1 MAPGVAGNHRRFT
14 VKTTPLFFF
23 FFSTSFYFLYC
34 SVATSSHFLHFAIE
48 TRCPTS
54 VPFVSFSPRQ
64 GGVASLRSWNE
75 SKINHIISHVH
86 TCTRTLAS
94 LSFYSVNRFERDVT
108 SPPCLLLPFSR
119 RSQCQVA
126 QGCPLLC
133 GGKRDSIGQLL
144 KAKGHVM
151 QRITLCNLVT
161 SISSLLLDT
170 RSLLVLF
177 ARYSHSASS
186 RYFVTSQWATVPHL

>member
-1 MAPGVAGNHRRFT
+1 MEALIFYFIIKRIGTMAPGVAGNHRRFT
-14 VKTTPLFFF
+14 VKTTLLFF
-23 FFSTSFYFLYC
+23 FYFLYC

-64 GGVASLRSWNE
+64 SGAASLRCWNE

-86 TCTRTLAS
+86 KCTCTLAS

-108 SPPCLLLPFSR
+108 SPAVPFLAVLSFSR
-119 RSQCQVA
+119 RHQCQVA

-133 GGKRDSIGQLL
+133 GGLPNRE
-144 KAKGHVM
+144 
-151 QRITLCNLVT
+151 
-161 SISSLLLDT
+161 
-170 RSLLVLF
+170 
-177 ARYSHSASS
+177 
-186 RYFVTSQWATVPHL
+186 TV